1 MKLESTLP
9 ERPGFLFVV
18 PAFNLFALLLV
29 FFLLG
34 PSFVSQSGV
43 AVELP
48 VSRFQ
53 MERQADATV
62 VTIEDSG
69 PEGVSEW
76 DPPTYW
82 VEREPV
88 SLGQLSERLDAR
100 RGSDTSPATTVLLRV
115 DKGVPVEIQRNVA
128 EIALQKGLRV
138 YLLGQPESVYAP
150 EEKK

>member
-18 PAFNLFALLLV
+18 PAFNVFALLLV

-62 VTIEDSG
+62 VTVTAG
-69 PEGVSEW
+69 
-76 DPPTYW
+76 DPPGYW
-82 VEREPV
+82 LEREPV

-100 RGSDTSPATTVLLRV
+100 RGSESAPATTVLLRV
-115 DKGVPVEIQRNVA
+115 DKGVPVETQRNVA

-138 YLLGQPESVYAP
+138 YLLGQPEQAVEPAKD
-150 EEKK
+150 E

>member
-9 ERPGFLFVV
+9 ETPGFLFVV

-62 VTIEDSG
+62 VTITAG
-69 PEGVSEW
+69 
-76 DPPTYW
+76 DPPEYW

-100 RGSDTSPATTVLLRV
+100 RGDEASPATTVLLRA
-115 DKGVPVEIQRNVA
+115 DKGVSVETQRNVA
-128 EIALQKGLRV
+128 EIALQKGFRV
-138 YLLGQPESVYAP
+138 YLLGQPEAAAAVESG
-150 EEKK
+150 E

>member
-29 FFLLG
+29 FILLG
-34 PSFVSQSGV
+34 GQFVSQSGV

-62 VTIEDSG
+62 VTIT
-69 PEGVSEW
+69 EGS
-76 DPPTYW
+76 PPGYW
-82 VEREPV
+82 LEREPV
-88 SLGQLSERLDAR
+88 SLGQLSDRLDAR
-100 RGSDTSPATTVLLRV
+100 RGSDSAPATTVLLRV
-115 DKGVPVEIQRNVA
+115 DKGVPVETQRNVA

-138 YLLGQPESVYAP
+138 YLLGQPEAAAESKP
-150 EEKK
+150 TE

>member
-53 MERQADATV
+53 MERQADASV
-62 VTIEDSG
+62 VTITAG
-69 PEGVSEW
+69 
-76 DPPTYW
+76 DPPGYW

-100 RGSDTSPATTVLLRV
+100 RGSDSAPATTVLLRV
-115 DKGVPVEIQRNVA
+115 DKGVSVEVQRNVA

-138 YLLGQPESVYAP
+138 YLLGQPESVYQPGAD
-150 EEKK
+150 E

>member
-53 MERQADATV
+53 MDRQADATV
-62 VTIEDSG
+62 ITVTAG
-69 PEGVSEW
+69 
-76 DPPTYW
+76 DPPEYW
-82 VEREPV
+82 IEREAV
-88 SLGQLSERLDAR
+88 SLAELSERLEER
-100 RGSDTSPATTVLLRV
+100 RGSDTSPATTVLLRA
-115 DKGVPVEIQRNVA
+115 DRGVSVEVQRQVA
-128 EIALQKGLRV
+128 EVALQKGFRV
-138 YLLGQPESVYAP
+138 YLLGRPESAGDP
-150 EEKK
+150 EP

>member
-1 MKLESTLP
+1 MMKLESTLP

-34 PSFVSQSGV
+34 PSFASQSGV

-53 MERQADATV
+53 LERQADVTV
-62 VTIEDSG
+62 VTVTAGE
-69 PEGVSEW
+69 
-76 DPPTYW
+76 PPAFW

-88 SLGQLSERLDAR
+88 TLAQLSERLDAR
-100 RGSDTSPATTVLLRV
+100 RGSETVLLRV
-115 DKGVPVEIQRNVA
+115 DKGVAVETQREVA
-128 EIALQKGLRV
+128 EVALQKGLKV
-138 YLLGQPESVYAP
+138 YLLGQPAEGG
-150 EEKK
+150 EKSKETP

>member
-18 PAFNLFALLLV
+18 PAINLFALLLV
-29 FFLLG
+29 FLLLG

-62 VTIEDSG
+62 VTITAGE
-69 PEGVSEW
+69 
-76 DPPTYW
+76 PPGYW
-82 VEREPV
+82 IEREPV

-100 RGSDTSPATTVLLRV
+100 RGSESAPATSVLLRV
-115 DKGVPVEIQRNVA
+115 DKGVQVEVQRAVA

-138 YLLGQPESVYAP
+138 FLLGQPEGAGAP
-150 EEKK
+150 PAESR

>member
-9 ERPGFLFVV
+9 ENPGFLFVV

-53 MERQADATV
+53 MERQTDSTV
-62 VTIEDSG
+62 VTITAG
-69 PEGVSEW
+69 
-76 DPPTYW
+76 DPPGYW
-82 VEREPV
+82 IEREPV

-100 RGSDTSPATTVLLRV
+100 RGSDSSPATTVLLRV
-115 DKGVPVEIQRNVA
+115 DKGVPVEVQRNVA

-138 YLLGQPESVYAP
+138 YLLGQPESIYSA
-150 EEKK
+150 EGGK

>member
-34 PSFVSQSGV
+34 GQFVSQSGV

-53 MERQADATV
+53 LERQADASV
-62 VTIEDSG
+62 VTITEG
-69 PEGVSEW
+69 PEPG
-76 DPPTYW
+76 YW
-82 VEREPV
+82 LEREPV

-100 RGSDTSPATTVLLRV
+100 RGSESAPATTVLLRV
-115 DKGVPVEIQRNVA
+115 EKGVPVEIQRHVA
-128 EIALQKGLRV
+128 EIILQKGLRV
-138 YLLGQPESVYAP
+138 YLLGQPEEAAANLP
-150 EEKK
+150 QK

>member
-9 ERPGFLFVV
+9 DRPGFLFVV

-53 MERQADATV
+53 MERQAEAAV
-62 VTIEDSG
+62 VTITRGDS
-69 PEGVSEW
+69 PSA
-76 DPPTYW
+76 PPGFW
-82 VEREPV
+82 LEREQV
-88 SLGQLSERLDAR
+88 TLEELAERLDAR
-100 RGSDTSPATTVLLRV
+100 RGDDPVAASTVLLRA
-115 DKGVPVEIQRNVA
+115 DKSVSVELQREVA
-128 EIALQKGLRV
+128 EIALEKGMRV
-138 YLLGQPESVYAP
+138 FLLGRP
-150 EEKK
+150 EEVSAD

>member
-18 PAFNLFALLLV
+18 PAFNIFALLLV

-53 MERQADATV
+53 MERQTDSTV
-62 VTIEDSG
+62 VTITAG
-69 PEGVSEW
+69 
-76 DPPTYW
+76 DPPGYW
-82 VEREPV
+82 LEREPV
-88 SLGQLSERLDAR
+88 TLGQLSERLDTR
-100 RGSDTSPATTVLLRV
+100 RESGSAPATTVLLRV

-138 YLLGQPESVYAP
+138 YLLGQPESAAEP
-150 EEKK
+150 KTEE

>member
-9 ERPGFLFVV
+9 ERPAFLIVV

-62 VTIEDSG
+62 VTITGGDA
-69 PEGVSEW
+69 PE
-76 DPPTYW
+76 YW
-82 VEREPV
+82 VEREQV

-100 RGSDTSPATTVLLRV
+100 RGNEASTATSVLLRA
-115 DKGVPVEIQRNVA
+115 DKGVSVETQREVA
-128 EIALQKGLRV
+128 EIALQKGFRV
-138 YLLGQPESVYAP
+138 YMLGQPEGAAEP
-150 EEKK
+150 E

>member
-9 ERPGFLFVV
+9 ERPGFLFVI

-53 MERQADATV
+53 LERQAYETV
-62 VTIEDSG
+62 VTIQDG
-69 PEGVSEW
+69 GAPGVSEF

-82 VEREPV
+82 LEREQV
-88 SLGQLSERLDAR
+88 SLGKLSDQLDAR
-100 RGSDTSPATTVLLRV
+100 RNSDISPATTVLLRV
-115 DKGVPVEIQRNVA
+115 DKGVPVETQRNVA
-128 EIALQKGLRV
+128 EIILQKGLRV
-138 YLLGQPESVYAP
+138 YLLGQPEGIQEPAAGD
-150 EEKK
+150 

>member
-18 PAFNLFALLLV
+18 PAFNIFALLLV

-34 PSFVSQSGV
+34 PSFVSQSGI

-62 VTIEDSG
+62 VTITGE
-69 PEGVSEW
+69 
-76 DPPTYW
+76 DPPEFW
-82 VEREPV
+82 IEREQV
-88 SLGQLSERLDAR
+88 TLGQLSERLDAR
-100 RGSDTSPATTVLLRV
+100 RGSETSPATTVLLRA
-115 DKGVPVEIQRNVA
+115 DKGVSVETQRQVA
-128 EIALQKGLRV
+128 EIALQKGFRV
-138 YLLGQPESVYAP
+138 YLLGQPEGAAESGQDR
-150 EEKK
+150 

>member
-18 PAFNLFALLLV
+18 PAFNIFALLLV

-62 VTIEDSG
+62 VTITAG
-69 PEGVSEW
+69 
-76 DPPTYW
+76 DPPEYW
-82 VEREPV
+82 VEREQV

-100 RGSDTSPATTVLLRV
+100 RGSDASPATTVLLRADQGVSV
-115 DKGVPVEIQRNVA
+115 DTQRKVA
-128 EIALQKGLRV
+128 EIALQKGFRV
-138 YLLGQPESVYAP
+138 YLLGQPEASVPAAAG
-150 EEKK
+150 E

>member
-9 ERPGFLFVV
+9 ERPGVLFVV

-62 VTIEDSG
+62 VTSYSLPCWSG
-69 PEGVSEW
+69 PQRCH
-76 DPPTYW
+76 P
-82 VEREPV
+82 RRAH
-88 SLGQLSERLDAR
+88 LGKQDE
-100 RGSDTSPATTVLLRV
+100 
-115 DKGVPVEIQRNVA
+115 
-128 EIALQKGLRV
+128 
-138 YLLGQPESVYAP
+138 QPLASS
-150 EEKK
+150 

>member
-18 PAFNLFALLLV
+18 PAFNLFGLLLV

-53 MERQADATV
+53 MERQADTTV
-62 VTIEDSG
+62 VTVTAGE
-69 PEGVSEW
+69 
-76 DPPTYW
+76 PPGYW

-100 RGSDTSPATTVLLRV
+100 RGSDSAPATSVLLRV
-115 DKGVPVEIQRNVA
+115 DKGVSVEVQRKVA

-138 YLLGQPESVYAP
+138 YLLGQPEGVAESNAD
-150 EEKK
+150 E

>member
-9 ERPGFLFVV
+9 ERPVFLFVV

-62 VTIEDSG
+62 VTVTAG
-69 PEGVSEW
+69 
-76 DPPTYW
+76 DPLGYW

-88 SLGQLSERLDAR
+88 SLGQLSERLDTR
-100 RGSDTSPATTVLLRV
+100 RGSDSSPATTVLLRV
-115 DKGVPVEIQRNVA
+115 DKGVPVEVQRNVA

-138 YLLGQPESVYAP
+138 YLLGQPESVYAA

>member
-18 PAFNLFALLLV
+18 PAFNIFALLLV

-62 VTIEDSG
+62 VTVTAG
-69 PEGVSEW
+69 
-76 DPPTYW
+76 DPPGYW
-82 VEREPV
+82 LEREPV
-88 SLGQLSERLDAR
+88 TLGQLSEHLDAR
-100 RGSDTSPATTVLLRV
+100 RGSDSAPATTVLLRV
-115 DKGVPVEIQRNVA
+115 DKGVPVETQRKVA

-138 YLLGQPESVYAP
+138 YLLGQPEAATEPVPA
-150 EEKK
+150 E

>member
-29 FFLLG
+29 FILLG
-34 PSFVSQSGV
+34 GQFVSQSGV

-53 MERQADATV
+53 MERQSDASV
-62 VTIEDSG
+62 VT
-69 PEGVSEW
+69 VTA
-76 DPPTYW
+76 DPPGYW
-82 VEREPV
+82 LEREPV
-88 SLGQLSERLDAR
+88 TLAQLSERLDAR
-100 RGSDTSPATTVLLRV
+100 RGSESAPATTVLLRV
-115 DKGVPVEIQRNVA
+115 DKGVPVETQRNVA

-138 YLLGQPESVYAP
+138 YLLGQPDGAGGTGQKE
-150 EEKK
+150 

>member
-9 ERPGFLFVV
+9 ETPGFLFVV

-53 MERQADATV
+53 MERQSDATV
-62 VTIEDSG
+62 VTITAG
-69 PEGVSEW
+69 
-76 DPPTYW
+76 DPPEYW

-100 RGSDTSPATTVLLRV
+100 RGDEASPATTVLLRA
-115 DKGVPVEIQRNVA
+115 DKGVSVETQRNVA
-128 EIALQKGLRV
+128 EIALQKGFRV
-138 YLLGQPESVYAP
+138 YLLGQPEAAAAVESG
-150 EEKK
+150 E

>member
-9 ERPGFLFVV
+9 ERPLFLFVV

-62 VTIEDSG
+62 VTVTAG
-69 PEGVSEW
+69 
-76 DPPTYW
+76 DPPGYW
-82 VEREPV
+82 VERESV

-100 RGSDTSPATTVLLRV
+100 RGSDSAPATTVLLRV
-115 DKGVPVEIQRNVA
+115 DKGVSVEVQRNVA

-138 YLLGQPESVYAP
+138 YLLGQPESVYAA
-150 EEKK
+150 EEKE

>member
-9 ERPGFLFVV
+9 EHPGFLFVV

-29 FFLLG
+29 FFMLG

-62 VTIEDSG
+62 VTITKG
-69 PEGVSEW
+69 
-76 DPPTYW
+76 DPPGYW
-82 VEREPV
+82 IEREPV

-100 RGSDTSPATTVLLRV
+100 LGSETSPATTVLLRS
-115 DKGVPVEIQRNVA
+115 DKGVSVETQQTVA
-128 EIALQKGLRV
+128 EIALQKGFRV
-138 YLLGQPESVYAP
+138 YVLGQPESAAALP
-150 EEKK
+150 PDK

>member
-9 ERPGFLFVV
+9 EHPGFLFVV

-62 VTIEDSG
+62 VTITG
-69 PEGVSEW
+69 G
-76 DPPTYW
+76 DPPEYW

-88 SLGQLSERLDAR
+88 SLGQLSERLDDR
-100 RGSDTSPATTVLLRV
+100 LGSDASPATTVLLRADRGVSV
-115 DKGVPVEIQRNVA
+115 DTQRKVA
-128 EIALQKGLRV
+128 EIALQKGFRV
-138 YLLGQPESVYAP
+138 YLLGQPESAAAADP
-150 EEKK
+150 QE

>member
-18 PAFNLFALLLV
+18 PAFNIFALLLV

-62 VTIEDSG
+62 VTITAG
-69 PEGVSEW
+69 
-76 DPPTYW
+76 DPPEYW
-82 VEREPV
+82 VEREQV

-100 RGSDTSPATTVLLRV
+100 RGSDASPATTVLLRADQGVSV
-115 DKGVPVEIQRNVA
+115 DTQRKVA

-138 YLLGQPESVYAP
+138 YLLGQPEASVPAAAG
-150 EEKK
+150 E

>member
-9 ERPGFLFVV
+9 ESPGFLFLV

-53 MERQADATV
+53 MERQADSTV
-62 VTIEDSG
+62 VTITAD
-69 PEGVSEW
+69 
-76 DPPTYW
+76 DPPGYW

-100 RGSDTSPATTVLLRV
+100 RGSDSSPATTVLLRV
-115 DKGVPVEIQRNVA
+115 DKGVPVGVQRNVA

-138 YLLGQPESVYAP
+138 YLLGQPESIYSA

>member
-53 MERQADATV
+53 MERQANATV
-62 VTIEDSG
+62 VTVTAG
-69 PEGVSEW
+69 
-76 DPPTYW
+76 DPPGYW
-82 VEREPV
+82 LEREPV

-100 RGSDTSPATTVLLRV
+100 RGDDDAPATTVLLRV
-115 DKGVPVEIQRNVA
+115 DRGVPVETQRNVA
-128 EIALQKGLRV
+128 EVALQKGLRV
-138 YLLGQPESVYAP
+138 FLLGQPEEGEAAEAP
-150 EEKK
+150 

>member
-53 MERQADATV
+53 MERQVDATV
-62 VTIEDSG
+62 VTITAG
-69 PEGVSEW
+69 T
-76 DPPTYW
+76 DPGYW
-82 VEREPV
+82 LEREPV

-100 RGSDTSPATTVLLRV
+100 RGSESAPATTVLLRV
-115 DKGVPVEIQRNVA
+115 DKGVPVDTQRKVA

-138 YLLGQPESVYAP
+138 YLLGQPAEAAAP
-150 EEKK
+150 KETP

>member
-9 ERPGFLFVV
+9 ERPGFLFMV

-29 FFLLG
+29 FLLLG
-34 PSFVSQSGV
+34 GQFVSQSGV

-53 MERQADATV
+53 LERQAEATV
-62 VTIEDSG
+62 VTITAGAEPG
-69 PEGVSEW
+69 
-76 DPPTYW
+76 YW
-82 VEREPV
+82 LEREPV

-100 RGSDTSPATTVLLRV
+100 RGSESAPATSVLLRV
-115 DKGVPVEIQRNVA
+115 EKGVPVETQRNVA

-138 YLLGQPESVYAP
+138 YLLGQS
-150 EEKK
+150 EEAAVQPQPK

>member
-53 MERQADATV
+53 MDRQADATV
-62 VTIEDSG
+62 VTITAG
-69 PEGVSEW
+69 
-76 DPPTYW
+76 DPPGYW
-82 VEREPV
+82 LEREPV

-100 RGSDTSPATTVLLRV
+100 RGSESAPATTVLLRV
-115 DKGVPVEIQRNVA
+115 DKGVPVEIQRNIA
-128 EIALQKGLRV
+128 EVALQKGLRV
-138 YLLGQPESVYAP
+138 YLLGQPEGAAESKP
-150 EEKK
+150 TE

>member
-53 MERQADATV
+53 MDRQADATV
-62 VTIEDSG
+62 VTVTAG
-69 PEGVSEW
+69 
-76 DPPTYW
+76 DPPEYW
-82 VEREPV
+82 IEREAV
-88 SLGQLSERLDAR
+88 SLAELSERLDER
-100 RGSDTSPATTVLLRV
+100 RGSDTSPVTTVLLRA
-115 DKGVPVEIQRNVA
+115 DQGVSVEVQRQVA
-128 EIALQKGLRV
+128 EVALLKGFRV
-138 YLLGQPESVYAP
+138 YLLGRPESAGDP
-150 EEKK
+150 EP

>member
-62 VTIEDSG
+62 VTVTADE
-69 PEGVSEW
+69 
-76 DPPTYW
+76 PPTYW
-82 VEREPV
+82 LEREPV
-88 SLGQLSERLDAR
+88 TLAQLSERLDAR
-100 RGSDTSPATTVLLRV
+100 RGSESAPATTVLLRV
-115 DKGVPVEIQRNVA
+115 DKEVPVEIQRAVA
-128 EIALQKGLRV
+128 EVALQKGLRV
-138 YLLGQPESVYAP
+138 YLLGKPAAAVETKAA
-150 EEKK
+150 K

>member
-34 PSFVSQSGV
+34 PSFASQSGV

-62 VTIEDSG
+62 VTVTAGDS
-69 PEGVSEW
+69 PV
-76 DPPTYW
+76 YW
-82 VEREPV
+82 LEREPV
-88 SLGQLSERLDAR
+88 TLSQLSERLDAR
-100 RGSDTSPATTVLLRV
+100 RGSESAPATTVLLRV
-115 DKGVPVEIQRNVA
+115 DKGVPVGVQRDVA
-128 EIALQKGLRV
+128 EVALQKGLRV
-138 YLLGQPESVYAP
+138 YLLGQPAIAADAKAP
-150 EEKK
+150 E

>member
-43 AVELP
+43 AIELP

-53 MERQADATV
+53 LERQSYETV
-62 VTIEDSG
+62 VTVTAG
-69 PEGVSEW
+69 
-76 DPPTYW
+76 DPPVYW
-82 VEREPV
+82 LEREEV
-88 SLGQLSERLDAR
+88 TLSELSKRLESRKD
-100 RGSDTSPATTVLLRV
+100 SDVSPATTVLLRV
-115 DKGVPVEIQRNVA
+115 DKGVPVETQRFVA
-128 EIALQKGLRV
+128 ETILNKGLRV
-138 YLLGQPESVYAP
+138 YLLGQPETVADTQHLQ
-150 EEKK
+150 